1 MFRFAPY
8 SNENMHIGSLRVAL
22 YNYIIS
28 KQKNEDLIIRIENLN
43 DNENKDNFEKEILET
58 LSLFS
63 IDYTR
68 VVSQSE
74 SLKYHQK
81 MVMQLLTNKK
91 AFVCFCSSDKI
102 NELKEEAKKEGRPY
116 SYDGFCET
124 LSDETV
130 LNTNAPFC
138 IRIKKPDN
146 TIIFKD
152 LLNGEITLEPKDADS
167 VVILEQDKMPTYNY
181 ACAVDDMILDI
192 STVIR
197 DKSHLLNTYK
207 QINIRSKL
215 SYDKEIDYIHLP
227 SITNSDITVKSLI
240 DDGFLPSAI
249 ANYLILLG
257 NETPN
262 EIFTLEEA
270 IKWLNIESIS
280 KDEVEFDIDKLKSI
294 NKSHLEMLDDMRL
307 SKILGFADTD
317 IGKLAKIF
325 LKESNTIKELK
336 NNIEDIFS
344 QKSTLISYEKEFV
357 EIKVCLN
364 DAPYFEN
371 FDELIKYIKDKTNLE
386 GESLLKPL
394 TYLLTKKDDQIDI
407 SQIYPLIKNYLR
419 EIVK

>member
-1 MFRFAPY
+1 
-8 SNENMHIGSLRVAL
+8 MHIGSLRVAL